1 MHRLADLPSRQS
13 HRSARTRDGERAK
26 ICSAVMTPWWRCYTS
41 GMRESG
47 NGRRRRRGVRFTSD
61 EEPVGDAPGVR
72 EEEGARVGR
81 RGLPPG
87 DQTAGGLTQRRH
99 RHGRAGNK
107 LFQKRVSAGS
117 TRWECGGDTRKVR
130 FFPRRGPRGIRGFG
144 GFGPEQKTYYNLNVT
159 FTLWVIVLCDALF
172 CTSYCDCHN
181 ERSRYAPHFVAVSTN
196 FTRFCDE
203 VIWDVSC

>member
-1 MHRLADLPSRQS
+1 MHAQACRLAEPPITQ
-13 HRSARTRDGERAK
+13 
-26 ICSAVMTPWWRCYTS
+26 ICTH
-41 GMRESG
+41 E
-47 NGRRRRRGVRFTSD
+47 RRRASKDLQRSD

-117 TRWECGGDTRKVR
+117 TR
-130 FFPRRGPRGIRGFG
+130 
-144 GFGPEQKTYYNLNVT
+144 
-159 FTLWVIVLCDALF
+159 
-172 CTSYCDCHN
+172 
-181 ERSRYAPHFVAVSTN
+181 
-196 FTRFCDE
+196 
-203 VIWDVSC
+203 